1 MTAVRSE
8 VDMSETKT
16 EVKKAPGV
24 GLIYAAI
31 PAIMAEIPSIC
42 KDRKNTAQGYNFRG
56 IDDVYNALNPILAKH
71 QVFMRADVLE
81 IKREERPSKSG
92 GIMAFVQVRVRYSFV
107 ASDGSFVSTDALGE
121 GMDSGD
127 KATPKAMSIA
137 QKYAILQMFAI
148 PTAEPKDP
156 EVDNPEP
163 SKPLAATIQAKPE
176 QKPVAPQASMV
187 DLHNAMIR
195 GIAVIEALGIGQTIE
210 STWDAIHKEVKK
222 KFNRDFAE
230 ASELSAEESAG
241 VVDYLRRWYRHV
253 MDGRKAVA
261 AKHAEEV
268 PRPDD
273 EDDESV
279 QTDGYGA

>member
-1 MTAVRSE
+1 MFRSE
-8 VDMSETKT
+8 GAMTETKT
-16 EVKKAPGV
+16 QTQKAPGV

-42 KDRKNTAQGYNFRG
+42 KDRKNAAQGYNFRG
-56 IDDVYNALNPILAKH
+56 IDDVYNAVNPILAKH

-81 IKREERPSKSG
+81 IKREERPSRSG

-107 ASDGSFVSTDALGE
+107 ASDGSFVSTDSLGE

-148 PTAEPKDP
+148 PTADPKDP

-163 SKPLAATIQAKPE
+163 AKPPTATPQAKPE
-176 QKPVAPQASMV
+176 QKPAAVPGPSLV
-187 DLHNAMIR
+187 ELHNAIVK
-195 GIAVIEALGIGQTIE
+195 GVQAIVSLGTGQTIE
-210 STWDAIHKEVKK
+210 SAWDAIHKEIKK
-222 KFNRDFAE
+222 KCGRDFAE
-230 ASELSAEESAG
+230 ASELSAAEAA
-241 VVDYLRRWYRHV
+241 VAVDYLRRWYRHV
-253 MDGRKAVA
+253 MDGRKAAA
-261 AKHAEEV
+261 AKHAEEA

-273 EDDESV
+273 EYEAEV
-279 QTDGYGA
+279 GAEGEGA